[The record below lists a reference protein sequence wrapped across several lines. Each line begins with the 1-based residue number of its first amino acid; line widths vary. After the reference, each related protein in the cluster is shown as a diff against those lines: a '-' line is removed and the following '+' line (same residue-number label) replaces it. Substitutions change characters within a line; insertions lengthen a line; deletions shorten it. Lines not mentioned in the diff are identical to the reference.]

1 MTEFW
6 LIRHGETN
14 WNIEKRFQGQTDVPL
29 NANGRLQA
37 IELAERLNGTHFDA
51 IFSSDLSRAR
61 ETAEIIAAKAQVLVQ
76 YDVRLREIRHGAW
89 EGQTLDPDKS
99 LEMRS
104 LYADPLNAHAP
115 GGETLT
121 EVATRTARALDEI
134 SSKYP
139 ASRVLIVAHGVSLGV
154 ILCQAEGLSLELT
167 GQNRPE
173 NCKARVITWISRSQG
188 AQ

>member
-6 LIRHGETN
+6 LIRHGETD
-14 WNIEKRFQGQTDVPL
+14 WNIEKRFQGQTDIPL

-37 IELAERLNGTHFDA
+37 YELAERLNGTHFDA
-51 IFSSDLSRAR
+51 IYSSDLGRAR
-61 ETAEIIAAKAQVLVQ
+61 ETAEIIAAQVQVPVQ
-76 YDVRLREIRHGAW
+76 FDIRLREIRHGAW

-115 GGETLT
+115 GGETLAQ
-121 EVATRTARALDEI
+121 VAARTAQALDEI
-134 SSKYP
+134 ASKFP
-139 ASRVLIVAHGVSLGV
+139 DNHVLVVAHGVSLGV
-154 ILCQAEGLSLELT
+154 IICQAEGYPLGLA

-173 NCKARVITWISRSQG
+173 NCTARIVTWISHSQVT
-188 AQ
+188 Q